1 MPQMLVVELVRIA
14 ELAYRI
20 RQLGETEPR
29 YDGIPYAATIT
40 FMATLFMVLPLA
52 SVELTL

>member
-1 MPQMLVVELVRIA
+1 MPQMLVVELARIA

-20 RQLGETEPR
+20 RQLVDTEPR

-52 SVELTL
+52 SVELTP